1 VDVSTNVF
9 FRKSFPPMSSFL
21 FRIAVFVNHIFGFFF
36 VPSKQN
42 SIPINLELSLSSED
56 SADNS

>member
-1 VDVSTNVF
+1 
-9 FRKSFPPMSSFL
+9 MSSFL
-21 FRIAVFVNHIFGFFF
+21 FRIAVFVNHIFGFFL